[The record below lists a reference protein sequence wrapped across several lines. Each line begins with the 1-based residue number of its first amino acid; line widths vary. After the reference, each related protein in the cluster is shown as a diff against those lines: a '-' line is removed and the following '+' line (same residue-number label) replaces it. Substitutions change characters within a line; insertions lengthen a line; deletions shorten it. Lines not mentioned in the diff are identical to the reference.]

1 MTIDTN
7 PLIGNY
13 ETLDL
18 KNVARRQ
25 NVRSGWPKEKD
36 SNGMG
41 LVDNKVAFI
50 SGVARGQGR
59 SHAVRLAEEGADII
73 GFDICANDDAVE
85 YPLATQDDLDE
96 TTKLIEKFG
105 RRALLSVADVR
116 DHEAVKRLV
125 DEGVVELGRLDIVLA
140 NAGVMAITGEQRLQR
155 EAFLAGID
163 IMLTGVFNTVMPAIP
178 HLRAGGRGGSIVI
191 TSSTAGLVGG
201 LGDGSPGVL
210 GYTASKHA
218 VVGLMRAW
226 ANVLAPEN
234 IRVNTVHPTGV
245 NSPMI
250 ANEAFGRYVQEFPT
264 IAQNL
269 QNPLPVPNGL
279 LEPQDVTDSIM
290 HLISDAGRYITGTTY
305 VMDAGFTNKR

>member
-1 MTIDTN
+1 
-7 PLIGNY
+7 
-13 ETLDL
+13 
-18 KNVARRQ
+18 
-25 NVRSGWPKEKD
+25 
-36 SNGMG
+36 MG

-226 ANVLAPEN
+226 ANVL
-234 IRVNTVHPTGV
+234 V